1 MDLLI
6 YGVYISCVIV
16 VVMMHLTLYEEWESQ
31 CEYKEDSALTEH
43 LESVSLFFTVSH
55 VITRSDRV
63 NVIVA
68 NSLVTDIKTNE
79 FTQVIDISQQL
90 KQIDQSWSLL

>member
-1 MDLLI
+1 
-6 YGVYISCVIV
+6 
-16 VVMMHLTLYEEWESQ
+16 MMHLTLYDEWESQ

-43 LESVSLFFTVSH
+43 LESFSLFFSVSLWS
-55 VITRSDRV
+55 VRV

-79 FTQVIDISQQL
+79 FTQVIDISQQP